1 METDK
6 SILNSIKKL
15 LGMTVDY
22 NPFDDDIIIH
32 INSVF
37 STLNQMGVGPSNGFS
52 IEDSSTTWDEYTE
65 DESVKNIVKTYM
77 FLKVKLL
84 FDPPTLGSVTESIN
98 NQLKELEYR
107 LYTWKGGY

>member
-15 LGMTVDY
+15 LGMSVDY

-37 STLNQMGVGPSNGFS
+37 STLNQMGVGPANGFS

-77 FLKVKLL
+77 FLKVRLL